1 MIQSRHSW
9 TPQYTLRSSH
19 EAMVQDPY
27 QVDSFQFFQF
37 FFYSSLAT
45 YQESFRNWPFDGIFA
60 AVFDIRSHP
69 YSKFIRARDALY
81 SAKAVLQL
89 SCSAANPTYQ
99 STGHQPNSI
108 LHAGF
113 PYFGAQV
120 DKRGEVAPPDAFN
133 LGPLPA
139 PQTSYARSIA
149 RKPPKHILEH
159 APHPPANQT
168 RRVAS
173 VIEGL

>member
-1 MIQSRHSW
+1 
-9 TPQYTLRSSH
+9 
-19 EAMVQDPY
+19 
-27 QVDSFQFFQF
+27 
-37 FFYSSLAT
+37 
-45 YQESFRNWPFDGIFA
+45 
-60 AVFDIRSHP
+60 
-69 YSKFIRARDALY
+69 
-81 SAKAVLQL
+81 AKAVLQQQTRHI
-89 SCSAANPTYQ
+89 SRQVIKS
-99 STGHQPNSI
+99 NSI
-108 LHAGF
+108 LHAGVWHKILTTLIEYNAVYTLGL

-120 DKRGEVAPPDAFN
+120 DKRGEVASPDAFN

-159 APHPPANQT
+159 VPHPPANQT